1 MADFRSIATT
11 NFATSEVSSL
21 VITKP
26 AGLAVGDLMV
36 AILSKSDTIN
46 SQDSDINTASG
57 WTLRGERKF
66 NDSEGELNIQT
77 KVAASGDVAAGN
89 FTFTTDNPCFVGGAI
104 VAVSDPASGAEFQSI
119 EMDSTG
125 SVTVLSNTSALTPL
139 VANTLIIVAIAS
151 QTGSDTTTSTFTST
165 PSITFTERADFVRD
179 SAQDDPSLAIATGVH
194 TGTAE
199 ITAYGATLS
208 NAALTASSLIL
219 INPQVNAT
227 AAVSPMDVPPAI
239 NGVVATNNVV
249 ADVPHLA
256 VEPTVNGLILRANN
270 NIWRNPDKPTTNW
283 NNLPK

>member
-66 NDSEGELNIQT
+66 NDSDGELNIQT

-89 FTFTTDNPCFVGGAI
+89 FTFTTDNPCFVGGVI

-151 QTGSDTTTSTFTST
+151 QTGNDTTTSAFSST
-165 PSITFTERADFVRD
+165 PSITFTERADFVRG
-179 SAQDDPSLAIATGVH
+179 SVTDDPSLAIATGVY
-194 TGTAE
+194 TGTSE

-239 NGVVATNNVV
+239 NGVVATN
-249 ADVPHLA
+249 DVSLDVGHMDT
-256 VEPTVNGLILRANN
+256 EPVVNGLISKKTPTP
-270 NIWRNPDKPTTNW
+270 WRNPDKPSSNW

>member
-11 NFATSEVSSL
+11 NFATSEVSSF

-66 NDSEGELNIQT
+66 NDSNGELNIQT

-119 EMDSTG
+119 EMDSTET
-125 SVTVLSNTSALTPL
+125 VTILSNTSALTPI
-139 VANTLIIVAIAS
+139 VANTLIIAAIAS
-151 QTGSDTTTSTFTST
+151 QTGNDTTTSAFSST
-165 PSITFTERADFVRD
+165 PSITFIERADFVRD
-179 SAQDDPSLAIATGVH
+179 SVQDGPSLAIATGVY

-239 NGVVATNNVV
+239 NGVVATN
-249 ADVPHLA
+249 DVSLDVGHMDT
-256 VEPTVNGLILRANN
+256 EPVVNGLISKKTPTP
-270 NIWRNPDKPTTNW
+270 WRNPDKPSSNW